1 VPINI
6 RGLAPLLQ
14 VFDMPAAVHF
24 YRDILG
30 FELVTTSRP
39 GDHFDWALLKLNGA
53 EIMLN
58 TAYEQDQ
65 RPSAPDPARWTAHND
80 TGLFFGCEDLDAA
93 YRHLRAHGLTVKEP
107 QITHY
112 GMKQLYVADPDG
124 YCLCFTWPADQRTR
138 DQWKAWYGLETD
150 TPKQR

>member
-1 VPINI
+1 
-6 RGLAPLLQ
+6 
-14 VFDMPAAVHF
+14 MPTAIHF
-24 YRDILG
+24 YRDVLG

-39 GDHFDWALLKLNGA
+39 GDHFDWALLKLNGV

-65 RPSAPDPARWTAHND
+65 RPSAPDPARVAAHDD
-80 TGLFFGCEDLDAA
+80 TGLFFGCEDLDGV

-107 QITHY
+107 VTTHY

-124 YCLCFTWPADQRTR
+124 YGLCFTWPADQRTR
-138 DQWKAWYGLETD
+138 DQWKAWYGFESEHA
-150 TPKQR
+150 K